1 MRHPFSVDRPLAHG
15 LTVYQ
20 GADWPIGPLML
31 ACLLVTVFALVWRP
45 RIGRRRI
52 GLDAAFLAVL
62 GLGVTVAAFAT
73 APFSYRYAMPLYATL
88 PAAAALAITRLRSVA
103 GHREEPA
110 A

>member
-1 MRHPFSVDRPLAHG
+1 MHTLA
-15 LTVYQ
+15 Q
-20 GADWPIGPLML
+20 L
-31 ACLLVTVFALVWRP
+31 AQMIMQEPKTAEFCGEILK
-45 RIGRRRI
+45 
-52 GLDAAFLAVL
+52 
-62 GLGVTVAAFAT
+62 FAT